1 MSPNLEGVGSSK
13 KVYGLVGGGELYNS
27 VTSEDQVAVEAE
39 DGLAPEEDVG
49 RLVHLLDPLV
59 DEGDDVPKLTEQGEK
74 AWEYLRLASLVV
86 LGVLVL
92 PLVVG
97 EEKLRGSR
105 VVGVLT

>member
-1 MSPNLEGVGSSK
+1 M
-13 KVYGLVGGGELYNS
+13 YGLKSGGELGDS

-86 LGVLVL
+86 LRVLVL

-97 EEKLRGSR
+97 EEELRGR
-105 VVGVLT
+105 RGVGVLA